1 VLYTILSANNSME
14 NVKKPPVKIALCR
27 DETYW
32 FTFEGKEAHIL
43 TTPTGEFGIIASLGT
58 KFRTTV
64 KNEIEFKDL
73 DDIVLI
79 QSSNPISK
87 AENWAKAEIE
97 GKNIKTEV
105 NQA

>member
-1 VLYTILSANNSME
+1 ME
-14 NVKKPPVKIALCR
+14 NSKIVKIALRR

-43 TTPTGEFGIIASLGT
+43 TTQEGYFGIIASLGT
-58 KFRTTV
+58 KFRTTA

-73 DDIVLI
+73 SDIVLI
-79 QSSNPISK
+79 QSDKTVSNG
-87 AENWAKAEIE
+87 ENWAKAEIL
-97 GKNIKTEV
+97 GKDIKTEV